1 MRLLC
6 VRLVVHLLVLFFNRF
21 KQACTGFG
29 MSNNFLN
36 ISRSGKIK
44 MTRNNDFFSTG
55 QIRLSIYER
64 LNVSEK
70 EKVDSILQSL
80 DGFSVQ
86 TVNEIIDAVNEKVV
100 EKSVLKTTL
109 PLPE

>member
-1 MRLLC
+1 
-6 VRLVVHLLVLFFNRF
+6 
-21 KQACTGFG
+21 
-29 MSNNFLN
+29 MS
-36 ISRSGKIK
+36 
-44 MTRNNDFFSTG
+44 RNNDFFSTG
-55 QIRLSIYER
+55 QIRPSIYER

-70 EKVDSILQSL
+70 EKVDLILQSL
-80 DGFSVQ
+80 DGFPVQ